1 MDFSDLCME
10 PGESKTFFL
19 PCVSKIVKMETV
31 MIDYVGH
38 CQFRELC
45 IIYNV
50 SD

>member
-1 MDFSDLCME
+1 MDFSDLHIK

-19 PCVSKIVKMETV
+19 PCESKITKTETV

-38 CQFRELC
+38 CQFCELC

-50 SD
+50 LG